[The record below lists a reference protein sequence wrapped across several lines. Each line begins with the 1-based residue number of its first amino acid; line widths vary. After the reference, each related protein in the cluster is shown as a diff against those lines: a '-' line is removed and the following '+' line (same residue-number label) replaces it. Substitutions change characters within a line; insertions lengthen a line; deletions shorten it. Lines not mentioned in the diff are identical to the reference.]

1 MAKRRRRKPVPQEP
15 VEISIEKL
23 SHEGRGIGHIEGKTV
38 FVDGALPGERVMMKY
53 AMTRGKFDEGYAIEV
68 LEAADNRVSAPC
80 QHFDMCGGCS
90 LQHMDSEA
98 QIEFKQSILAEHFKH
113 FGDIEPDSWLPPLQ
127 ADTLGYRKKA
137 RLGVRWVSK
146 KESCLVGFRE
156 KRSNFL
162 AEIESCEVLY
172 DKVSDLIMPL
182 RELIGGMDAKQ
193 STPQIELAAG
203 DDKLAFVIRH
213 MEAMTDADNAK
224 WLDFAQQNDIDLYY
238 QSKGPKTVHKVWP
251 EDNNERLSYQLPE
264 FNVELNFHPMD
275 FTQVNSSINRKMVSL
290 ALSLLEPEKNERV
303 LDLFCGLGNFT
314 IPLATIADKVIG
326 VEGVETMVERGYE
339 NAKHNN
345 LTNVDFYQ
353 ADLQQDFSEKSW
365 AKEGFDKIL
374 IDPPRSGAK
383 DVVEYLPKFGAKRIV
398 YVSCNPAT
406 LARDAGIMKQQGY
419 HLTKAGVMDMFPH
432 TAHVESIAVFE
443 KR

>member
-68 LEAADNRVSAPC
+68 LEAADNRVPAPC

-275 FTQVNSSINRKMVSL
+275 FTQVNSSINRKMVGL

-326 VEGVETMVERGYE
+326 VEGVDTMVERGYE

-398 YVSCNPAT
+398 YVSCNPST

-443 KR
+443 KP